1 MCYHIEHDRTLTM
14 VAFNHCAC
22 PSDGYHLGHGRLST
36 LIVLI
41 AIVHVLKLAGCKDV
55 GIVLHTSN
63 RHELESIVC

>member
-41 AIVHVLKLAGCKDV
+41 AIVHARELFVLINENFLGLDSP
-55 GIVLHTSN
+55 H
-63 RHELESIVC
+63 RMF